1 MTFRSESGRN
11 LLREK
16 KRTSLNVKRKKL
28 TLKKILAT
36 YIANKGFISIY
47 MSNLSSIYL
56 CIYVYMYLFIYCV

>member
-36 YIANKGFISIY
+36 YIANKGFISTY
-47 MSNLSSIYL
+47 LSI
-56 CIYVYMYLFIYCV
+56 